1 MFATTEGDFSH
12 LSANNIQPSPPL
24 GGSSVR
30 QSERGAPH
38 VLWPCHL
45 HQYLRPAAASEA
57 SGARQPVRRTSRLSG
72 ASWSDAASGDE
83 LIHPAA

>member
-12 LSANNIQPSPPL
+12 LSANHIQLSNPL

-38 VLWPCHL
+38 VLRPRHL

-57 SGARQPVRRTSRLSG
+57 PGARQPVRRTSRLSG
-72 ASWSDAASGDE
+72 ASRSDAAAGDE